1 MFLKSLSLKGFKSFA
16 DPAVLEFEP
25 GITVVVGPN
34 GSGKSNVVDAVA
46 WVLGAQGPRTVRS
59 AKMEDVIFMGTANRP
74 ALGRAEVTLT
84 IDNSAGKLATDLAE
98 ITITRT
104 LFRSGDSEYSING
117 APCRLLDIQELLSDT
132 GVGRQQHVI
141 ISQGHLD
148 AILEARPEDRR
159 AVIEEAAGVLKY
171 RRRRERS
178 ERRLASTEENLERL
192 FDLVREVKRQIRP
205 LERQA
210 AAARSYTGLSDELR
224 AVRLFVAGTE
234 LRALDQRHAQG
245 TQAQTELT
253 ATEARLGNALTL
265 LDADTDRTADEMSAQ
280 RESDLASALGRSEG
294 MVERARGLSG
304 VLRERQRSL
313 AQALDAAADADV
325 VSTLESEGARLAGE
339 LEATE
344 TEMAT
349 LAPDQDAVAA
359 AELEATDELHAHL
372 DAWGDGAELRQA
384 EEAVTVAEGQVGSL
398 EHALERDRRAL
409 AQLTARLAST
419 ERRAGLLEGEDH
431 ELSERVAETEQ
442 ARHHLQTVVAETE
455 SAHGRSLRRL
465 DSAEQALRQA
475 EQELARSTARA
486 DALERALDEARGAA
500 GAELLAGIDGVVGT
514 LLDVVDVDAGWEE
527 AFEAAVGA
535 AVAAVVVSGS
545 QPAKAALSRLRQGGA
560 TGAVLALTGSRAG
573 GDATGPGG
581 AGVGGAD
588 VVPAGT
594 ESIRRHVRPHAGGG
608 AIVGLDAVLDTLLAR
623 SCCALGS
630 WSDAIDLALARP
642 DLVVVTREGDRFSP
656 SGWRVRAAGGVV
668 TAALVDEAR
677 ARADA
682 ATQSAG
688 EAAEERTRARSEVE
702 TTRTAA
708 AEAVRSDDRNEVAHE
723 TARVAHQRVASD
735 LMALAAELEEVRRDH
750 AELDERIARDTTRAA
765 TLRAELPRLEDI
777 RARAGA
783 RMAEARRERQA
794 IDERIA
800 EVALSRS
807 EWEVR
812 SAGLAERR
820 RVLTERLEEV
830 ERRLTG
836 HADERREAAARRTR
850 LDADATAVARLLE
863 VIAAAQERLD
873 SALAELRERYRL
885 QLEAVKAGGAR
896 LEELRRQRAASE
908 HELAAARSRL
918 QKIELDLVEATI
930 RRETVVETLRHDL
943 ACTPDDAVAAPA
955 PELAEGVDPPS
966 RIEQLE
972 TELAALGPVN
982 PLALEEL
989 SELGE
994 RHQFLEAQVEDVRH
1008 ARREL
1013 HHVIRTLDEE
1023 IMHVFDSAFADVNE
1037 HFSTLVNSLFPG
1049 GTGRLSLTD
1058 PEDLLDTGV
1067 DVEVRPAGRNVRRL
1081 SLLSG
1086 GERSLVA
1093 LAFLFAVFRSRPSP
1107 FYLMDEV
1114 EAALDDVNL
1123 QRFLGLVHEFR
1134 GEAQLI
1140 IVSHQKRT
1148 MEAADALYGVTMA
1161 PGGSSKVVS
1170 QKVPRDRVD
1179 PDIGIEAADGPGEA
1193 GDGAGGWA
1201 DRPGDGTSGGPEAG
1215 GGQYRD
1221 IAVDA
1226 AVAESTS
1233 VDDLVGSVGDDA
1245 SRSGSDPTAA
1255 VPSAGAP
1262 ADLTG
1267 EATGDPGDEKKKED
1281 ETEDVAIGPPA
1292 HGPDSEGEPRF
1303 VPAPHVDPV
1312 PVPDAA
1318 FSAEFIFEPATDGAD
1333 AADGTDEAEPAH
1345 AEPSEPGPPATDP
1358 SEPEA
1363 ADEFRLQDELDQ
1375 APFADGVPDGTTGS
1389 SPAAGTA
1396 RRKSEPG
1403 IGPGGWQPRVV
1414 RPERVGGSEP

>member
-46 WVLGAQGPRTVRS
+46 WVLGAQGPRTMRS

-159 AVIEEAAGVLKY
+159 SVIEEAAGVLKY

-210 AAARSYTGLSDELR
+210 AAARSYTGLADELR
-224 AVRLFVAGTE
+224 SVRLFVAGW
-234 LRALDQRHAQG
+234 
-245 TQAQTELT
+245 ELT
-253 ATEARLGNALTL
+253 ALDTRHAEGAKAQADLRATEHELEGSLSQ
-265 LDADTDRTADEMSAQ
+265 LDADTERTADEMSAQ
-280 RESDLASALGRSEG
+280 RESDLASALGRTEG

-325 VSTLESEGARLAGE
+325 VSTLEAEGARLTDE

-344 TEMAT
+344 VEARALAPEHET
-349 LAPDQDAVAA
+349 LAGTEAA
-359 AELEATDELHAHL
+359 ATAELEAHL
-372 DAWGDGAELRQA
+372 ASWGDGAELRLA
-384 EEAVTVAEGQVGSL
+384 EEAVTVAQGQLGSI
-398 EHALERDRRAL
+398 EHALDRDRRSL
-409 AQLTARLAST
+409 DQLTARLGAS
-419 ERRAGLLEGEDH
+419 ERRASLLEGEDH
-431 ELSERVAETEQ
+431 ELGERLAETEQ
-442 ARHHLQTVVAETE
+442 ARHRLQTVVAETE
-455 SAHGRSLRRL
+455 AAHGHATHRL
-465 DSAEQALRQA
+465 EVAEESLRQA
-475 EQELARSTARA
+475 EQELHRSTARA

-514 LLDVVDVDAGWEE
+514 LLDVVEVDSGWED
-527 AFEAAVGA
+527 AFEAAAGA
-535 AVAAVVVSGS
+535 SVAAVVVAGS

-560 TGAVLALTGSRAG
+560 TGAVLALT
-573 GDATGPGG
+573 DATAATGERGP
-581 AGVGGAD
+581 AQWAAD
-588 VVPAGT
+588 APPGT
-594 ESIRRHVRPHAGGG
+594 ESIRGHVHPHRGGRD
-608 AIVGLDAVLDTLLAR
+608 VPGLDALLDTLLAG
-623 SCCALGS
+623 SCCSRGG

-642 DLVVVTREGDRFSP
+642 DLVVVTREGDRFS
-656 SGWRVRAAGGVV
+656 STGWRVRAAGGVV
-668 TAALVDEAR
+668 TAAVVEEAR
-677 ARADA
+677 ARADM
-682 ATQSAG
+682 ATQTTS
-688 EAAEERTRARSEVE
+688 EATEERSGARAEVERTRS
-702 TTRTAA
+702 AA
-708 AEAVRSDDRNEVAHE
+708 AEAVRSDDRNEVAHQ
-723 TARVAHQRVASD
+723 TARVARQRVAND
-735 LMALAAELEEVRRDH
+735 LMAMAAELEESRRDH
-750 AELDERIARDTTRAA
+750 AELDDRIVRDTARSAQ
-765 TLRAELPRLEDI
+765 LREELPGLENARRLASE
-777 RARAGA
+777 
-783 RMAEARRERQA
+783 RMAAARGERRA

-800 EVALSRS
+800 AAALLRS

-812 SAGLAERR
+812 SAGLVERR
-820 RVLTERLEEV
+820 RVLSERLQEV

-836 HADERREAAARRTR
+836 HADERRQAAERRRR
-850 LDADATAVARLLE
+850 LEADATAVERLLD
-863 VIAAAQERLD
+863 VVASAGALLD
-873 SALAELRERYRL
+873 AALAALRERHRM
-885 QLEAVKAGGAR
+885 QLEAVRAGGAR
-896 LEELRRQRAASE
+896 LDALRRQRSASE
-908 HELAAARSRL
+908 HQLAAARSRL

-930 RRETVVETLRHDL
+930 RRESVVEALRREL
-943 ACTPDDAVAAPA
+943 GCAPDEALSASA
-955 PELAEGVDPPS
+955 PELPEGVDPPS
-966 RIEQLE
+966 RIVQLE
-972 TELAALGPVN
+972 AELAALGPVN

-994 RHQFLEAQVEDVRH
+994 RHQFLEAQVEDVRT

-1013 HHVIRTLDEE
+1013 HHIIRTLDQE
-1023 IMHVFDSAFADVNE
+1023 IMLVFDAAFADVNE
-1037 HFSTLVNSLFPG
+1037 HFSTLVTSLFPG

-1058 PEDLLDTGV
+1058 PENLLDTGV
-1067 DVEVRPAGRNVRRL
+1067 EVEVRPAGRNVRRL

-1170 QKVPRDRVD
+1170 QRVPH
-1179 PDIGIEAADGPGEA
+1179 
-1193 GDGAGGWA
+1193 
-1201 DRPGDGTSGGPEAG
+1201 DRP
-1215 GGQYRD
+1215 
-1221 IAVDA
+1221 
-1226 AVAESTS
+1226 
-1233 VDDLVGSVGDDA
+1233 
-1245 SRSGSDPTAA
+1245 
-1255 VPSAGAP
+1255 
-1262 ADLTG
+1262 
-1267 EATGDPGDEKKKED
+1267 
-1281 ETEDVAIGPPA
+1281 
-1292 HGPDSEGEPRF
+1292 
-1303 VPAPHVDPV
+1303 
-1312 PVPDAA
+1312 
-1318 FSAEFIFEPATDGAD
+1318 
-1333 AADGTDEAEPAH
+1333 
-1345 AEPSEPGPPATDP
+1345 
-1358 SEPEA
+1358 
-1363 ADEFRLQDELDQ
+1363 DELDLSEAALDRRPGS
-1375 APFADGVPDGTTGS
+1375 APDSSPGSAPDSSPGGVPGAVPGAA
-1389 SPAAGTA
+1389 PAA
-1396 RRKSEPG
+1396 PG
-1403 IGPGGWQPRVV
+1403 SAPGPGRGPLASLPEPRSTMAT
-1414 RPERVGGSEP
+1414 ERSGGTDR